1 MSLSPESVAHLER
14 DVVSLQ
20 LRQATLTAALREAAS
35 AITVEKRKVD
45 NLQLVIDG
53 KCWWGGCVLPRRR
66 GGKATFDDHLNRK
79 EAEKRLDTAK
89 AVFNECFA
97 SYQRNCDQLAS
108 NEILFRLVHEEVER
122 SRGDPLMTAA
132 EVASMQASVLELMD
146 ERGKAAR
153 ATREYADVL
162 RKAEEGQVKEAMAS
176 MELMMHAREKAMEE
190 HFNHHFAGGGGGGMG
205 QGKDGGPSLSS

>member
-14 DVVSLQ
+14 DVLSLS
-20 LRQATLTAALREAAS
+20 LRQATLTAALREAAAAVS
-35 AITVEKRKVD
+35 VEKRKVD

-66 GGKATFDDHLNRK
+66 GDKATFDDHLNRK

-122 SRGDPLMTAA
+122 SRGDPLMTA

-190 HFNHHFAGGGGGGMG
+190 HFNHHFAGGGGGMAP
-205 QGKDGGPSLSS
+205 KDGGPSLSS